1 MPKVRNSPHPTK
13 GGTGGLP
20 PVTPVQVDRVR
31 RSVLDVV
38 RSNLPD
44 VREVLAGS
52 KKWDN
57 QQVRLFT
64 VMLNKVMP
72 DLHHS
77 FNEHSV
83 ENKQVHELTVDELME
98 IAKQG
103 QEASEAEDV
112 EFEEVSNESNTT
124 ASGETPTHDSESTG

>member
-1 MPKVRNSPHPTK
+1 MPKTRKSPHPVK

-38 RSNLPD
+38 RNNIPE

-77 FNEHSV
+77 FNEHSI

-103 QEASEAEDV
+103 AEAEDADFKEV
-112 EFEEVSNESNTT
+112 ENEPDTT
-124 ASGETPTHDSESTG
+124 TGGETPTHDTEGTE

>member
-1 MPKVRNSPHPTK
+1 MPKARKSPHPTK

-20 PVTPVQVDRVR
+20 PVTPMQVDRIR

-38 RSNLPD
+38 RHNIPE
-44 VREVLAGS
+44 VREVLSGA

-103 QEASEAEDV
+103 QEASEAEDA

-124 ASGETPTHDSESTG
+124 ASGETTTHDSESTG

>member
-1 MPKVRNSPHPTK
+1 MSRVRKDPNPKTS
-13 GGTGGLP
+13 TGPLA
-20 PVTPVQVDRVR
+20 PVTPMQVDRVR

-38 RSNLPD
+38 RKNIPD
-44 VREVLAGS
+44 VREVLEGK

-77 FNEHSV
+77 FNEHSI

-103 QEASEAEDV
+103 AQAEEAEFKEV
-112 EFEEVSNESNTT
+112 EDEPDTT
-124 ASGETPTHDSESTG
+124 GSGETPISDTESTE